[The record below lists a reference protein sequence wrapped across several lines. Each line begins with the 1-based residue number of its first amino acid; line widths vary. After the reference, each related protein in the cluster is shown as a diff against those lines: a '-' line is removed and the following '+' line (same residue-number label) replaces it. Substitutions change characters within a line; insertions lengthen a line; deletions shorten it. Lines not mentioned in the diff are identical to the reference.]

1 MQSYEIWKRWS
12 ALERDALEKI
22 TRKVRRE
29 PWRKNV
35 VEKLLDQKMSDLRQ
49 AGKVDLPGDI
59 QERAESLVLN
69 FKADDICFN
78 EIDGLQI

>member
-1 MQSYEIWKRWS
+1 MKSGKGGTS
-12 ALERDALEKI
+12 FERDALEKI

-35 VEKLLDQKMSDLRQ
+35 VGKLLDQKMSELRQ

-78 EIDGLQI
+78 EIHGLQM